1 VASASSIVTGRPAA
15 DPSNLHRVMPA
26 EGGMRVT
33 RAAIVLAG
41 GDAAEPKLASRLPD
55 GVVVIAADSGLHQA
69 VLLGL
74 HVDYVVGDLD
84 SADATAVEQAR
95 AAGAIVERHP
105 ADKDATDLELAFDVA
120 RDRGAQAITV
130 VGGAGG
136 RLDHFLANVGLLMS
150 VRFADLEVDAYLGS
164 AYLVV
169 MQGGRTP
176 QQITGRRGSIVTLL
190 PSGGPASG
198 ITTTGMQYPL
208 HGATLR
214 PGTTRGVSNVLV
226 AESATVA
233 LEHGT
238 LLMIQPFGGVE

>member
-1 VASASSIVTGRPAA
+1 VDGVLSIVTGRTAT

-26 EGGMRVT
+26 EGGRRVT

-41 GDAAEPKLASRLPD
+41 GDAVEPSLRSKLAGD
-55 GVVVIAADSGLHQA
+55 AVVIAADSGLHQA
-69 VLLGL
+69 ELLGL

-84 SADATAVEQAR
+84 SADVDAVERAR

-105 ADKDATDLELAFDVA
+105 AEKDATDLELAFDVA
-120 RDRGAQAITV
+120 RDRGVQAITV

-136 RLDHFLANVGLLMS
+136 RLDHFLANVS
-150 VRFADLEVDAYLGS
+150 VLASGRFADLLIDAYVGA

-169 MQGGRTP
+169 VQGGRP
-176 QQITGRRGSIVTLL
+176 PHLVTGPSGSLVTLL
-190 PSGGPASG
+190 PVGGDACG
-198 ITTTGMQYPL
+198 ITTTGLQYPL

-214 PGTTRGVSNVLV
+214 PGTSRGVSNVLV
-226 AESATVA
+226 GNAARVG

-238 LLMIQPFGGVE
+238 LLMVQPDGGIG